1 MIEPLKSALHT
12 MPSTDDT
19 IAAIS
24 TPVGTAGIGIIRISG
39 PAAFSAADRIFK
51 PRKRVRKLQSH
62 RLYLGHIIDPGSGE
76 TIDEV
81 LLTCMYAPNSFTRQD
96 VVEINSHSGYLL
108 LSKIL
113 RLVVN
118 CGVRQAEPGEF
129 TLRAF
134 LNGRLDLTQAEAV
147 VDLINSR
154 SEKGLK
160 MAAGQLQGALGK
172 EIRRLRAEVLELSA
186 HVETAI
192 DFPDEE
198 AEIMPVE
205 RLADR
210 IEKRLIP
217 RMADLIRS
225 GASNRIWIDGV
236 DTVLAGCVNV
246 GKSSI
251 LNMLLD
257 EPRAIVTPVPGTTR
271 DIIESVISID
281 GLPVKL
287 ADTAGFREAPDEIE
301 ALGIEFSRRRLDEA
315 DLVLVVL
322 DRSRGLEDGDIEILD
337 RCRGRNT
344 LIVMNKEDLNPVLD
358 EEAIARRYPDTPRVS
373 ISARTGTGL
382 ENLKAAILQ
391 TVAESGSDSG
401 CSHAVANARHINALE
416 RASNALAA
424 AAAASRRGAPMEII
438 ASELSDCIGT
448 LGEITGETTTDD
460 LLETIFSRFCLG
472 K

>member
-1 MIEPLKSALHT
+1 MTTIH
-12 MPSTDDT
+12 DT

-39 PAAFSAADRIFK
+39 PDAFSVADRVFK
-51 PRKRVRKLQSH
+51 PKKQVNRLQSH
-62 RLYLGHIIDPGSGE
+62 RLYLGHIIDPQSGE

-160 MAAGQLQGALGK
+160 MAASQMEGSLGK
-172 EIRRLRAEVLELSA
+172 EIRGLREEVLELSA

-198 AEIMPVE
+198 AEIMPTDRLVE
-205 RLADR
+205 ILENR
-210 IEKRLIP
+210 IIP
-217 RMADLIRS
+217 RMESLIRT
-225 GASNRIWIDGV
+225 GAGNRVWIDGV
-236 DTVLAGCVNV
+236 NTVLAGSVNV

-281 GLPVKL
+281 GLPVRL
-287 ADTAGFREAPDEIE
+287 ADTAGFRQAPDEIE
-301 ALGIEFSRRRLDEA
+301 ALGIEFTRRRLDEA

-322 DRSRGLEDGDIEILD
+322 DRNRGLESEDIEILD
-337 RCRGRNT
+337 RCKGKSM
-344 LIVMNKEDLNPVLD
+344 LIVMNKEDLPSVLD
-358 EEAIARRYPDTPRVS
+358 EQIIARRYPGISKIS
-373 ISARTGTGL
+373 ISARNGTGL
-382 ENLKAAILQ
+382 EQLKAAILQ
-391 TVAESGSDSG
+391 TVVESDSE
-401 CSHAVANARHINALE
+401 SISSRAVVNARQIHALE
-416 RASNALAA
+416 RASHSLAA
-424 AAAASRRGAPMEII
+424 AAEACRRGGPMEII
-438 ASELSDCIGT
+438 AAELSNCVGT
-448 LGEITGETTTDD
+448 LSEITGENTTND
-460 LLETIFSRFCLG
+460 LLESIFSRFCLG

>member
-1 MIEPLKSALHT
+1 MTILH
-12 MPSTDDT
+12 DT

-39 PAAFSAADRIFK
+39 PNAFAVADVIFK
-51 PRKRVRKLQSH
+51 PKKHVRRLQSH
-62 RLYLGHIIDPGSGE
+62 RLYLGHIIDPQSGE
-76 TIDEV
+76 TLDEV
-81 LLTCMYAPNSFTRQD
+81 LLTCMYAPKSFTRQD

-160 MAAGQLQGALGK
+160 MAASQMQGSLGRD
-172 EIRRLRAEVLELSA
+172 IRGLREDVLELSA

-198 AEIMPVE
+198 AEIMPTD
-205 RLADR
+205 RLAEILENR
-210 IEKRLIP
+210 IIP
-217 RMADLIRS
+217 RMESLIRT
-225 GASNRIWIDGV
+225 GAGNRVWIDGV
-236 DTVLAGCVNV
+236 NTVLAGCVNV

-271 DIIESVISID
+271 DVIESVISIE
-281 GLPVKL
+281 GLPVRL
-287 ADTAGFREAPDEIE
+287 ADTAGFRQEPDAIE

-315 DLVLVVL
+315 DLVLVIL
-322 DRSRGLEDGDIEILD
+322 DRSRGLEAGDIEILD
-337 RCRGRNT
+337 RCEGKSM
-344 LIVMNKEDLNPVLD
+344 LIVMNKEDLPPALD
-358 EEAIARRYPDTPRVS
+358 EQIIARSYPGIPRVS
-373 ISARTGTGL
+373 ISARNGTGL
-382 ENLKAAILQ
+382 EQLKAAIVQ
-391 TVAESGSDSG
+391 TVLESDSETI
-401 CSHAVANARHINALE
+401 SSRAVINTRHINALE
-416 RASNALAA
+416 RASHSLAA
-424 AAAASRRGAPMEII
+424 AAGACHRGAPMEII
-438 ASELSDCIGT
+438 ATELSDCIGT
-448 LGEITGETTTDD
+448 LGEITGENTTND

>member
-1 MIEPLKSALHT
+1 MSSIH
-12 MPSTDDT
+12 DT
-19 IAAIS
+19 IVAIS

-39 PAAFSAADRIFK
+39 PGAFSVVDRIFK
-51 PRKRVRKLQSH
+51 PKKRVRRLQSH
-62 RLYLGHIIDPGSGE
+62 RLYLGHIVDPRSGE
-76 TIDEV
+76 AIDEV
-81 LLTCMYAPNSFTRQD
+81 LLTCMVAPNSYTKQD

-160 MAAGQLQGALGK
+160 MAATQMQGALGK
-172 EIRRLRAEVLELSA
+172 EIRGLRTDVLELSA

-198 AEIMPVE
+198 AEIMP
-205 RLADR
+205 ADR
-210 IEKRLIP
+210 LVPIIENHLIP
-217 RMADLIRS
+217 RMESLIRS
-225 GASNRIWIDGV
+225 GAGNRLWIDGV
-236 DTVLAGCVNV
+236 NTVLAGSVNV

-271 DIIESVISID
+271 DVIESVISIN

-287 ADTAGFREAPDEIE
+287 ADTAGFREARDEIE
-301 ALGIEFSRRRLDEA
+301 ALGIECSRRRLDEA
-315 DLVLVVL
+315 DLVLAVL
-322 DRSRGLEDGDIEILD
+322 DRSRGLENGDLEILD
-337 RCRGRNT
+337 RCRGKNM
-344 LIVMNKEDLNPVLD
+344 LIVMNKEDLTSALD
-358 EEAIARRYPDTPRVS
+358 EEIIARRYPDIPRVS

-382 ENLKAAILQ
+382 ENLKAAILR
-391 TVAESGSDSG
+391 TVVESHSECMS
-401 CSHAVANARHINALE
+401 SHTVANARHINALE
-416 RASNALAA
+416 KAAHCLAA
-424 AAAASRRGAPMEII
+424 AADAGRRGCPMEII
-438 ASELSDCIGT
+438 ASELADCIGT
-448 LGEITGETTTDD
+448 LGEITGENTTDD

>member
-1 MIEPLKSALHT
+1 
-12 MPSTDDT
+12 MPSTHDT

-39 PAAFSAADRIFK
+39 PGAVSVTDRIFK
-51 PRKRVRKLQSH
+51 PKKRVSRLESH
-62 RLYLGHIIDPGSGE
+62 RLYLGHIIDPQSGE

-108 LSKIL
+108 LSKML

-118 CGVRQAEPGEF
+118 CGIRQAEPGEF

-160 MAAGQLQGALGK
+160 MAARQMQGALGK
-172 EIRRLRAEVLELSA
+172 EISKLRAEVLELSA

-198 AEIMPVE
+198 AEIMPAD
-205 RLADR
+205 RLAD
-210 IEKRLIP
+210 IVENRLIP
-217 RMADLIRS
+217 RMEVLIRS
-225 GASNRIWIDGV
+225 GANNRLWIDGV

-257 EPRAIVTPVPGTTR
+257 EPRAIVTAVPGTTR
-271 DIIESVISID
+271 DIIESMISID

-287 ADTAGFREAPDEIE
+287 ADTAGFRHAPDEIE

-322 DRSRGLEDGDIEILD
+322 DRSRCLEDEDIEILD
-337 RCRGRNT
+337 RCRDKNM
-344 LIVMNKEDLNPVLD
+344 LIVMNKEDLPSALD
-358 EEAIARRYPDTPRVS
+358 EEIIGRRYPDIPRAS

-382 ENLKAAILQ
+382 ENLKAAILR
-391 TVAESGSDSG
+391 TVVESDSESMS
-401 CSHAVANARHINALE
+401 SHAVANARHLNALE
-416 RASNALAA
+416 KASQFLSAA
-424 AAAASRRGAPMEII
+424 ADASRRSAP
-438 ASELSDCIGT
+438 L
-448 LGEITGETTTDD
+448 EITGENTTND
-460 LLETIFSRFCLG
+460 LLEAIFSRFCLG

>member
-1 MIEPLKSALHT
+1 MSITH
-12 MPSTDDT
+12 DT

-24 TPVGTAGIGIIRISG
+24 TPLGTAGIGIIRISG
-39 PAAFSAADRIFK
+39 PGAFSVIDRIFK
-51 PRKRVRKLQSH
+51 PKKRVNRLQSH
-62 RLYLGHIIDPGSGE
+62 RLYLGHIIDPRSGE

-113 RLVVN
+113 RLVVK

-154 SEKGLK
+154 SEKGLR
-160 MAAGQLQGALGK
+160 MAARQMQGALGK
-172 EIRRLRAEVLELSA
+172 EIHRLRAEVLELSA

-198 AEIMPVE
+198 AEIMPAE
-205 RLADR
+205 KLAD
-210 IEKRLIP
+210 IVENRLIP
-217 RMADLIRS
+217 RMEVLIRS
-225 GASNRIWIDGV
+225 GASNRVWIDGV

-271 DIIESVISID
+271 DIIESVISIE

-287 ADTAGFREAPDEIE
+287 ADTAGFRQAPDEIE

-322 DRSRGLEDGDIEILD
+322 DRSRDLKDGDIEILH
-337 RCRGRNT
+337 RCRDKNM
-344 LIVMNKEDLNPVLD
+344 LIVMNKEDLTSALD
-358 EEAIARRYPDTPRVS
+358 EEIVARRYPDIPRVS
-373 ISARTGTGL
+373 ISALTGTGL
-382 ENLKAAILQ
+382 EKLKAAILQ
-391 TVAESGSDSG
+391 TVAESDSESL
-401 CSHAVANARHINALE
+401 CSHAVANARHLNALE
-416 RASNALAA
+416 RASQSLAA
-424 AAAASRRGAPMEII
+424 AADASRRGAPMEII
-438 ASELSDCIGT
+438 ASELSDCIET
-448 LGEITGETTTDD
+448 LGEITGENTTND
-460 LLETIFSRFCLG
+460 LLDTIFSRFCLG